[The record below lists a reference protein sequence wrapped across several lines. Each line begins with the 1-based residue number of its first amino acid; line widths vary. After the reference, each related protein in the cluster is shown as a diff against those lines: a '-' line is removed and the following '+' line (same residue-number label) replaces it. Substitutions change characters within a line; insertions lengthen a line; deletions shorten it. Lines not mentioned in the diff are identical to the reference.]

1 MKLKLLSLITL
12 GLIGLSAPAF
22 AQGACARALMMAGPD
37 INGPAEVVQKRML
50 ERECEMERADDRAR
64 QQLAQK
70 RIDARSSWNA
80 VRPEIKA
87 CINAK
92 LEIDGRTIEQLIN
105 LGVSASDEGIA
116 PYRREC
122 FGLPAQRDGANAAAP
137 TFTPPPQAQAN
148 PADSSRASNQS
159 DRNAPSQSGSSL
171 LSPTGRD
178 SGLADM
184 PVQAE
189 GGRVVVVPGSNTI
202 VVVPA
207 GRGGVQGT
215 RNLSLLE
222 AAANPLTGSRRLWEA
237 FKDEGG
243 LASFSDFHGLKVIKA
258 AVNVERETVASSRL
272 QVPAATPPRRVR
284 EALNEACRGR
294 EQDWKAVTDSRGTR
308 GELVTPE
315 VICRYETDDGASD
328 YEIVMQK
335 RR

>member
-1 MKLKLLSLITL
+1 MKLKLVSLVTL
-12 GLIGLSAPAF
+12 GLIGLSSPAF
-22 AQGACARALMMAGPD
+22 AQGACGRALMMAGPD

-70 RIDARSSWNA
+70 RIEARSSWNA

-92 LEIDGRTIEQLIN
+92 LELDGRTIDQLIN
-105 LGVSASDEGIA
+105 LGVSASDDAIS

-122 FGLPAQRDGANAAAP
+122 FGLPAQRDGANAGAP
-137 TFTPPPQAQAN
+137 TFTPPPAAPAN
-148 PADSSRASNQS
+148 SASAANA
-159 DRNAPSQSGSSL
+159 DRNSPSQSGSTL

-189 GGRVVVVPGSNTI
+189 GGRVVIAPGSSDI

-222 AAANPLTGSRRLWEA
+222 AAVNPLTGSRRLWEA

-243 LASFSDFHGLKVIKA
+243 LASFSDFHGVKINKA
-258 AVNVERETVASSRL
+258 SVNVEQDHVASSRL

-284 EALNEACRGR
+284 EALNDACRGR
-294 EQDWKAVTDSRGTR
+294 EQDWKATTDSRGTR
-308 GELVTPE
+308 GELITPQL
-315 VICRYETDDGASD
+315 ICRYETDDGASD

-335 RR
+335 RK

>member
-1 MKLKLLSLITL
+1 MKLKILSLATL
-12 GLIGLSAPAF
+12 AILCLSAPAF

-87 CINAK
+87 CISAK
-92 LEIDGRTIEQLIN
+92 LEIDGRTIDQLIN

-122 FGLPAQRDGANAAAP
+122 FGLPAQRDGANVAAP
-137 TFTPPPQAQAN
+137 SFTPPPQASAN
-148 PADSSRASNQS
+148 PSSAVNNAE
-159 DRNAPSQSGSSL
+159 RNAPSQSGSSL

-189 GGRVVVVPGSNTI
+189 GGRVVIVPGSNTI

-207 GRGGVQGT
+207 GRGGMQGT

-258 AVNVERETVASSRL
+258 AVNVERDTVGSSRL

-294 EQDWKAVTDSRGTR
+294 EQDWKTVTDSRGTR
-308 GELVTPE
+308 GELTTPD

-328 YEIVMQK
+328 YEIVLQK
-335 RR
+335 RK

>member
-1 MKLKLLSLITL
+1 MKLKLLSFVAL
-12 GLIGLSAPAF
+12 GLIGLSSSAF
-22 AQGACARALMMAGPD
+22 AQGACGRALMMAGPD

-50 ERECEMERADDRAR
+50 ERECELERADDRAR

-70 RIDARSSWNA
+70 RIEARSSWNE

-92 LEIDGRTIEQLIN
+92 LEIDGRTIDQLIN
-105 LGVSASDEGIA
+105 LGISASDEGIA

-122 FGLPAQRDGANAAAP
+122 FGLPAQRDGANTPAP
-137 TFTPPPQAQAN
+137 SLTPPPAAAAN
-148 PADSSRASNQS
+148 AE
-159 DRNAPSQSGSSL
+159 RNAPGQSGSTL

-178 SGLADM
+178 SGLADL
-184 PVQAE
+184 PVQGE
-189 GGRVVVVPGSNTI
+189 GGRVVIVPGSNTI

-207 GRGGVQGT
+207 GRGGAQGT

-222 AAANPLTGSRRLWEA
+222 AAVNPLSGSRRLWEA

-243 LASFSDFHGLKVIKA
+243 LASFSDFHGIKINKA
-258 AVNVERETVASSRL
+258 SVNVEQDQVVSSRL

-308 GELVTPE
+308 GELITPQI
-315 VICRYETDDGASD
+315 ICRYETDDGASD

-335 RR
+335 RK

>member
-12 GLIGLSAPAF
+12 CLIGLSAPAF
-22 AQGACARALMMAGPD
+22 AQGACGRALMMAGPD

-50 ERECEMERADDRAR
+50 ERECELERADDRAR

-70 RIDARSSWNA
+70 RIEARSSWNA

-92 LEIDGRTIEQLIN
+92 LEIDGRTIDQLIN

-122 FGLPAQRDGANAAAP
+122 FGLPPQRDGANAPAP
-137 TFTPPPQAQAN
+137 TFADKNPP
-148 PADSSRASNQS
+148 
-159 DRNAPSQSGSSL
+159 APSGSAL

-178 SGLADM
+178 SGLADL
-184 PVQAE
+184 PVQGD
-189 GGRVVVVPGSNTI
+189 GGRVVVVPGNAQI

-222 AAANPLTGSRRLWEA
+222 AAVNPLIGTRQLWEA

-243 LASFSDFHGLKVIKA
+243 LASFSDFHGVKINKVT
-258 AVNVERETVASSRL
+258 VNVERDAVDVTRL
-272 QVPAATPPRRVR
+272 QVPAATPPRKVR
-284 EALNEACRGR
+284 EALNDACQGR
-294 EQDWKAVTDSRGTR
+294 EQDWNATTDSRGTR
-308 GELVTPE
+308 GELVTAR

-335 RR
+335 RK

>member
-1 MKLKLLSLITL
+1 MKQKLLPLVTL
-12 GLIGLSAPAF
+12 ALIGLSSPAL

-50 ERECEMERADDRAR
+50 ERECELERADDRAR

-70 RIDARSSWNA
+70 RIEARSSWNA

-92 LEIDGRTIEQLIN
+92 LELDGRTVDQLIN
-105 LGVSASDEGIA
+105 LGVSASDDGIA

-122 FGLPAQRDGANAAAP
+122 FGLPVQRDGANAPAP
-137 TFTPPPQAQAN
+137 SFTPPPVAPAN
-148 PADSSRASNQS
+148 SVG
-159 DRNAPSQSGSSL
+159 QSGSTL

-178 SGLADM
+178 SGLADF
-184 PVQAE
+184 PVQAD
-189 GGRVVVVPGSNTI
+189 GGRVVVVPGSNSI

-243 LASFSDFHGLKVIKA
+243 LASFSDFHGLKINKA
-258 AVNVERETVASSRL
+258 TVNVEQDHVASSRL

-308 GELVTPE
+308 GELITPD

-335 RR
+335 RK

>member
-1 MKLKLLSLITL
+1 MKLKFLSLVTL
-12 GLIGLSAPAF
+12 GLLGLSAPAF
-22 AQGACARALMMAGPD
+22 AQGACGRALMMAGPD

-50 ERECEMERADDRAR
+50 ERECELERADDRAR
-64 QQLAQK
+64 QQLAQR
-70 RIDARSSWNA
+70 RIEARSSWNA

-92 LEIDGRTIEQLIN
+92 LEIDGRTIDQLIN
-105 LGVSASDEGIA
+105 LGISASDEGIA

-122 FGLPAQRDGANAAAP
+122 FGLPSQRDGANTPAP
-137 TFTPPPQAQAN
+137 SLTPPPAAAAN
-148 PADSSRASNQS
+148 A
-159 DRNAPSQSGSSL
+159 DRNASGQSGSTL

-178 SGLADM
+178 SGLADL
-184 PVQAE
+184 PVQGE
-189 GGRVVVVPGSNTI
+189 GGRVVIAPGSNTI

-222 AAANPLTGSRRLWEA
+222 AAVNPLSGSRRLWEA

-243 LASFSDFHGLKVIKA
+243 LASFSDFHGVKINKA
-258 AVNVERETVASSRL
+258 SVNVEQDQVASSRL
-272 QVPAATPPRRVR
+272 QVPAATPPRKVR

-294 EQDWKAVTDSRGTR
+294 EQDWKTATDSRGTR
-308 GELVTPE
+308 GELITPQI
-315 VICRYETDDGASD
+315 ICRYETDDGASD

-335 RR
+335 RK